1 MKRFE
6 HVFSTNEMPDHEPTT
21 TKIWLGVFSGCIIS
35 IILAPVL
42 AILAISAYREFKA
55 LDYFGQMMAIF
66 FFVILPLTAFSYYM
80 FKRMIR

>member
-21 TKIWLGVFSGCIIS
+21 TKIWLGLFSGCIIS
-35 IILAPVL
+35 IVL
-42 AILAISAYREFKA
+42 VPLLIIGVMNIADSIDSVDQFWLGIIVFGIPA
-55 LDYFGQMMAIF
+55 LYFGYQR
-66 FFVILPLTAFSYYM
+66 